1 MPKKSWPILALLF
14 LLLLIAVL
22 LRQRSK
28 VSSQL
33 SSNASKLV
41 AGKASLIRPT
51 KVLSVSPVATS
62 TATPTPTWTATA
74 TTTPTITP
82 TATVTPT
89 PTPTPLRI
97 ISYTVQSGDTLWSI
111 AAAHRLHVDTLRWS
125 NPDLMHR
132 PDYLRLGQKIVI
144 LPFDGVYHTVR
155 RGETV
160 ARLAARYHVT
170 AEIIKNCPLN
180 HIPPSGKLVVGQ
192 KIAVPGGY
200 IQFNFLPPRQI
211 AGYKYQWPLRGV
223 ITQEFHD
230 PRNPSHNG
238 IDIASLYG
246 APVYASR
253 AGRVIMA
260 KFDRTGYGF
269 TIVIDHGD
277 GWSTLYG
284 HLEGFLV
291 HKGDWVKTGQMMAR
305 LGGTGNATGPHV
317 HFEIRHGRT
326 RYNPRNF
333 LPPESTQR

>member
-1 MPKKSWPILALLF
+1 MNAKYWRALFTLLF
-14 LLLLIAVL
+14 LLLLTTVL
-22 LRQRSK
+22 ARQRSR
-28 VSSQL
+28 
-33 SSNASKLV
+33 NAWQ
-41 AGKASLIRPT
+41 AT
-51 KVLSVSPVATS
+51 PVAKTS
-62 TATPTPTWTATA
+62 KPAAGQASIMPATAVVPSATPTATATLTQTATATATPT
-74 TTTPTITP
+74 TTPTP
-82 TATVTPT
+82 TMTPT
-89 PTPTPLRI
+89 PTPTPLRV
-97 ISYTVQSGDTLWSI
+97 ISYTVQNGDTLWSI
-111 AAAHRLHVDTLRWS
+111 AASHRLHVDTLRWS
-125 NPDLMHR
+125 NPELARR

-155 RGETV
+155 RGDTV
-160 ARLAARYHVT
+160 AKLAARYHVT

-180 HIPPSGKLVVGQ
+180 HIPPSGKLTVGQ
-192 KIAVPGGY
+192 KIVVPGGY
-200 IQFNFLPPRQI
+200 LQFNFLPPRQV
-211 AGYKYQWPLRGV
+211 AGYLYQWPLRGV
-223 ITQEFHD
+223 VTQEFHD

-253 AGRVIMA
+253 AGRVVMA

-269 TIVIDHGD
+269 TIVLDHGD

-291 HKGDWVKTGQMMAR
+291 HKGEWVKTGQMMAR

-326 RYNPRNF
+326 RYNPRHF